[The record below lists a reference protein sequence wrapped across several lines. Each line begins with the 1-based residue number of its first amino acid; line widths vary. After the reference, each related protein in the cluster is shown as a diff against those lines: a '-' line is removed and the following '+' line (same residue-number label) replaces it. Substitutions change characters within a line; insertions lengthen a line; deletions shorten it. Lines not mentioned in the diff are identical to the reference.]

1 MKIIVTGCKGQ
12 LGTELL
18 KQLQEGR
25 SELGP
30 IPEKLLNATVIPVD
44 LPELDISNYKM
55 VDEFVRRNRPDII
68 INCAAYTN
76 VDGCEVHHDD
86 AFKAN
91 ALGPR
96 NLAQAAEKTGARLVH
111 VSTDYVFDGAGSHYR
126 REDEATGPLN
136 VYGETKRAGELALE
150 QGNPRHLIFRTSWV
164 YATRGANFAKTM
176 LRLAGEKETLSII
189 DDQHGAPTGAE
200 LLADCTATAIRETLR
215 DPALAGTYHLVA
227 SGETSW
233 CDYARY
239 VFEVARAHGA
249 ELAVQEVKGIPT
261 TAYPTP
267 AKRPL
272 NSRLSNEK
280 FQQAFGVTLPDWRQG
295 VARVVTEVLGK

>member
-111 VSTDYVFDGAGSHYR
+111 VSTDYVFSG
-126 REDEATGPLN
+126 RENGGIPQDEATLPGPISA
-136 VYGETKRAGELALE
+136 YGSTKLMGEKYVERFCHRHFIVRTAWLYSYYGKNFVKTIVNAGKKFGKLE
-150 QGNPRHLIFRTSWV
+150 VVNDQCGNPTN
-164 YATRGANFAKTM
+164 A
-176 LRLAGEKETLSII
+176 
-189 DDQHGAPTGAE
+189 
-200 LLADCTATAIRETLR
+200 AD
-215 DPALAGTYHLVA
+215 
-227 SGETSW
+227 
-233 CDYARY
+233 
-239 VFEVARAHGA
+239 
-249 ELAVQEVKGIPT
+249 
-261 TAYPTP
+261 
-267 AKRPL
+267 RP
-272 NSRLSNEK
+272 
-280 FQQAFGVTLPDWRQG
+280 
-295 VARVVTEVLGK
+295 

>member
-44 LPELDISNYKM
+44 LPELDISNYRM

-111 VSTDYVFDGAGSHYR
+111 VSTKYVERFCHRHFIVRTAWLYSYYGKNFVKTIVNAGKKF
-126 REDEATGPLN
+126 G
-136 VYGETKRAGELALE
+136 KLE
-150 QGNPRHLIFRTSWV
+150 VVNDQCGNPTNAADLAHEILQLCVTHEYGLYHCTGEGICSWYDFAAEIIRLSGVDATVAPCTSEE
-164 YATRGANFAKTM
+164 YKAKHPDSADRPKWSALDNRM
-176 LRLAGEKETLSII
+176 LR
-189 DDQHGAPTGAE
+189 
-200 LLADCTATAIRETLR
+200 CTVGNDVR
-215 DPALAGTYHLVA
+215 DWKDALACFFAHWD
-227 SGETSW
+227 GEN
-233 CDYARY
+233 
-239 VFEVARAHGA
+239 GM
-249 ELAVQEVKGIPT
+249 KG
-261 TAYPTP
+261 
-267 AKRPL
+267 
-272 NSRLSNEK
+272 
-280 FQQAFGVTLPDWRQG
+280 
-295 VARVVTEVLGK
+295 